1 MIILIAHN
9 YYQQP
14 GGEDQVF
21 ASEAG
26 LLEARGHRVVR
37 FTRSNDEIDGMG
49 RPALFAATL
58 WNRRLASEL
67 GTVIRAERP
76 EVVHFHNTFPLI
88 SPAAYAAARA
98 EGCAVVQTLHNY
110 RLMCPNALFLRDGQA
125 CERCLARPFAWPGVI
140 HGCYRESCTA
150 SAVVATMTAAHR
162 AVGTYGRLVD
172 RYIAPSEFARR
183 KFVLGGLPPE
193 KIVVKP
199 NFVAPDP
206 GPGEGRGGYALFVGR
221 LSRGKGLETL
231 LAAWPRL
238 HRPFPLKIIGDGD
251 LADLARDAAWRWPH
265 VQWLGHRAQAEVTRI
280 IGEATLVVVP
290 SECYETFGR
299 VAIEAFAKGTPVVA
313 ADHGAVA
320 EIVGRGDAGRVFN
333 GGCPDDLARQVD
345 ALLDTPATLTAMR
358 PRARQE
364 FEARYTAAEN
374 YEQLMAV
381 YQQALE
387 PLRSRRV
394 GVGVG
399 KTEILA

>member
-1 MIILIAHN
+1 MPGLILWALVQLTWAVAIGRAYIESRHAGDVRWAGLFVFLAAYWMACLINASFDVFLEGPMGGIWFWTIYGVGLAAMRIYRVRPELFGPRPRLGRFSRRSSPMIILIAHN

-37 FTRSNDEIDGMG
+37 FTRSNDEIDRMG

-58 WNRRLASEL
+58 WNRRHSFGAECRDP
-67 GTVIRAERP
+67 GRAAGSRP
-76 EVVHFHNTFPLI
+76 LPQHVPPDL
-88 SPAAYAAARA
+88 P
-98 EGCAVVQTLHNY
+98 
-110 RLMCPNALFLRDGQA
+110 
-125 CERCLARPFAWPGVI
+125 
-140 HGCYRESCTA
+140 
-150 SAVVATMTAAHR
+150 
-162 AVGTYGRLVD
+162 GRLRRRPRRGLRRGADAAQLSPDVPERRVPPRRSGLRALPRAAPAHGRAWSMAAIGRAAPPAPWSPRCSRPIGPSARIGAWST

-183 KFVLGGLPPE
+183 KFILGGLPPE

-265 VQWLGHRAQAEVTRI
+265 VQWLGHRA
-280 IGEATLVVVP
+280 P
-290 SECYETFGR
+290 GR
-299 VAIEAFAKGTPVVA
+299 GHP
-313 ADHGAVA
+313 DHG
-320 EIVGRGDAGRVFN
+320 
-333 GGCPDDLARQVD
+333 
-345 ALLDTPATLTAMR
+345 
-358 PRARQE
+358 
-364 FEARYTAAEN
+364 
-374 YEQLMAV
+374 
-381 YQQALE
+381 
-387 PLRSRRV
+387 
-394 GVGVG
+394 
-399 KTEILA
+399 